1 MADIRVFIVDDSA
14 VVRQVLGGVL
24 NSITGITVIGS
35 APDPIFAIEKLQKD
49 WPDVIVLDIEM
60 PRMDGVT
67 FLKKLMK
74 EHPIPVVICS
84 TLTTK
89 SADITMQAMSA
100 GAVDIIT
107 KPTVNLK
114 AFLQESKALM
124 AHTIQAAAMSKMSA
138 IRKNDGKPSMIKP
151 LQNIN
156 PPLAMSETTDRVIA
170 IGTSTG
176 GTQSLEVI
184 LTRLPKTAPGI
195 VIVQH
200 MPEAFTAAFAERLNA
215 ICEVTVK
222 EAKNNDRVMPGL
234 VFIAPG
240 GRHLLLRR
248 SGAQYR
254 LEVKDGPLVTRHKPS
269 VNVLFRSVATS
280 AGKNA
285 IGIIM
290 TGMGDD
296 GAKGMKEL
304 HDTGALT
311 IAQDEKSSV
320 VYGMPKEA
328 IKQGGV
334 DGELALDDIPKLIT
348 TSPNR
353 AMFLMNNKTHK

>member
-1 MADIRVFIVDDSA
+1 MEEIRVFIVDDSA
-14 VVRQVLGGVL
+14 VVRQVLTSVL
-24 NSITGITVIGS
+24 NNIAGITVIGS
-35 APDPIFAIEKLQKD
+35 APDPIFALKKLEQD

-89 SADITMQAMSA
+89 GAEVTMHAMSA

-107 KPTVNLK
+107 KPTINLK
-114 AFLQESKALM
+114 SFLQESEITMSHAIKGA
-124 AHTIQAAAMSKMSA
+124 AQARMKHVSSSA
-138 IRKNDGKPSMIKP
+138 SSLKPIIADKP
-151 LQNIN
+151 LT
-156 PPLAMSETTDRVIA
+156 AMAATTDRVIA

-176 GTQSLEVI
+176 GTQALESV

-195 VIVQH
+195 VVVQH
-200 MPEAFTAAFAERLNA
+200 MPEAFTAAFAQRLNTV
-215 ICEVTVK
+215 CQLTVK
-222 EAKNNDRVMPGL
+222 EAENNDRVMPGL
-234 VFIAPG
+234 VLIAPG
-240 GRHLLLRR
+240 GKHLLLRR

-254 LEVKDGPLVTRHKPS
+254 VEVKDGPLVTRHKPS

-280 AGKNA
+280 AGNNA

-296 GAKGMKEL
+296 GAKGLKEL

-311 IAQDEKSSV
+311 IGQNEESCV

-328 IKQGGV
+328 LKAGGV
-334 DGELALDDIPKLIT
+334 DAEISLDEIPQLIVS
-348 TSPNR
+348 SPR
-353 AMFLMNNKTHK
+353 RSTFLS